1 MCGTGRVLVRLPLRF
16 PPSVTILAEV
26 LALESVDL
34 LSVGM
39 TLLAAKPTM
48 EGILYLRKETV
59 SLHLEMIM
67 IGRPSKPSTEVSGE
81 VVAAGAESGAE
92 ANENIAAMAVE
103 ANAGAKEGKRLKEV
117 GTLRA
122 IHHRPGRQGRLN
134 IIPMAMT
141 SGEEPP

>member
-1 MCGTGRVLVRLPLRF
+1 MCGTGRVLVRLPL
-16 PPSVTILAEV
+16 PPSATILAEV

-34 LSVGM
+34 LSVDM

-92 ANENIAAMAVE
+92 ANENIAAVAVE

-117 GTLRA
+117 GTHRA

>member
-81 VVAAGAESGAE
+81 VVAAGVESGAE
-92 ANENIAAMAVE
+92 ANENIAAVAVE

-122 IHHRPGRQGRLN
+122 IHHRQGRLN